1 MLKEVASLAV
11 LGIRFLRAAL
21 KLLYLVSDEAEKQWC
36 CDDAEAMSIKPP
48 SLSTVVLAALCRLR
62 KNHDWNALV

>member
-1 MLKEVASLAV
+1 MAV
-11 LGIRFLRAAL
+11 LGIRFLRAAI

-36 CDDAEAMSIKPP
+36 CGDNAEALSIKPP

-62 KNHDWNALV
+62 KSHGWDALV